1 MVRESNKEVEAEIKE
16 KARRLATDLI
26 SGFAWRD
33 TRDGGDYWLD
43 VYYRLRRIAKEG
55 F

>member
-1 MVRESNKEVEAEIKE
+1 MVRELNKELEAEIKE

-33 TRDGGDYWLD
+33 TRDGGDYWQD
-43 VYYRLRRIAKEG
+43 VYKRLLRIAKEG